1 MKYFVLLITVLIIS
15 LSTSCSSVKEQLTS
29 QKAPSGN
36 ELSLN
41 QKLPQDT
48 SVIKG
53 KLANG
58 MTYYIRH
65 NVKPENR
72 VELRLVINA
81 GSILEDDD
89 QQGLAHFCEH
99 MAFNGSKHFHKQEL
113 VNFLESIGMRFGADL
128 NAYTS
133 FDETVYM
140 LQVPTDSLQILD
152 KAFTV
157 LEDWAHYVS
166 YEDEEIDKERGVV
179 IEEWR
184 LGRGARQRMMDKQLP
199 ILLKGSRYAERL
211 PIGKKAVLD
220 TFKHEAPRRFYHEW
234 YRPSLAAVV
243 VVGDMDP
250 KLAKQMIEKHFAPI
264 PKKDNARPRK
274 LYPVPDH
281 KKTLFAIASDPEAS
295 RTTLDIYYL
304 LPHEKE
310 TTVADYRKNILARLY
325 NSMLNRRLQELT
337 QQKDPPFI
345 YAYSGKGGFMRT
357 KDIYYL
363 GSMVKDNGVPR
374 ALETLLTEAK
384 RVAQYGFTPTE
395 LERVKTS
402 VLRGMEKAYAERNK
416 TESRQ
421 IASEY
426 IRNFLQE
433 EPIPGIAYEYKLY
446 KELLPGIKV
455 DEVNALAG
463 QWMKDNNR
471 VILVSSPQKKG
482 VVIPTEE
489 ELQSIIDRVGQET
502 VTAYKDEVLQQPLLA
517 KKPAAGSVQK
527 EKQFKDIG
535 VTEWTLSNGARVILK
550 PTQFKNDEIRF
561 TAFSPGGYSLV
572 DNEDLIP
579 AKTAASVVSAC
590 GVGSFNVIQ
599 LQKLLTGKMVRVN
612 PYIAE
617 LREGMGGSSSPK
629 DIETMFQLI
638 YLYFTS
644 PRKDSTAFL
653 SYQARMKGF
662 YANRLADPYNV
673 YQDSVT
679 AIYTQHNPRYQP
691 MNLESIEKM
700 DLDKSFNI
708 YKDRF
713 ADASDFTFIF
723 VGNFQPEKIKPLI
736 ETYLGSLPALNR
748 KEAGVDRLWEYPDGI
763 VKRTIVKGNEP
774 KSFTTIIFNG
784 PIEWNPENRSL
795 LNTLVGVMRIKLRE
809 RLREDL
815 SGVYYVRL
823 QQRARHYPRERYS
836 LFISYGNSPDRIDEL
851 SKEVFA
857 QIDTLQ
863 KLGTKQEY
871 LDKVKKMAL
880 RSFET
885 GLKENNFWLN
895 QLQFRYYNH
904 LDPETIMQIDDL
916 AQERTLEDVKKA
928 ANMFLNPKKY
938 IEVVLVPEK

>member
-1 MKYFVLLITVLIIS
+1 MKYFVMLATVLI
-15 LSTSCSSVKEQLTS
+15 LSIGISCSSLKERV
-29 QKAPSGN
+29 APQSAQAERGF
-36 ELSLN
+36 SFS

-72 VELRLVINA
+72 VELRLVVNA

-140 LQVPTDSLQILD
+140 LQVPTDSLEILD

-157 LEDWAHYVS
+157 LEDWAHYLS
-166 YEDEEIDKERGVV
+166 YEDDEIDKERGVV

-199 ILLKGSRYAERL
+199 ILLEGSRYAERL

-220 TFKHEAPRRFYHEW
+220 TFKHDTPRRFYHEW
-234 YRPSLAAVV
+234 YRPGLMAVV

-250 KLAKQMIEKHFAPI
+250 KLAKKMIDKHFASI
-264 PKKDNARPRK
+264 PKKENAKPRK
-274 LYPVPDH
+274 LYPIPDH
-281 KKTLFAIASDPEAS
+281 DKTMFAIASDPEAS
-295 RTTLDIYYL
+295 STSLSIYYL

-310 TTVADYRKNILARLY
+310 TTVADYRGNILANLY
-325 NSMLNRRLQELT
+325 NGMLNRRLQELT

-345 YAYSGKGGFMRT
+345 YAYSDKSGFMRT
-357 KDIYYL
+357 KEIYYL

-374 ALETLLTEAK
+374 ALEALLTEAK
-384 RVAQYGFTPTE
+384 RVAQFGFTSTE

-416 TESRQ
+416 TESRR

-426 IRNFLQE
+426 IRNFLNE

-446 KELLPGIKV
+446 QELLPGIKV
-455 DEVNALAG
+455 EEINALANK
-463 QWMKDNNR
+463 WMKDNNR
-471 VILVSSPQKKG
+471 VILVSIPQKEG
-482 VVIPTEE
+482 VAIPTEE
-489 ELQSIIDRVGQET
+489 ELQGVIDQVAQKT
-502 VTAYKDEVLQQPLLA
+502 VTAYKDEVMQQPLLA
-517 KKPAAGSVQK
+517 KKPAAGKVVEEK
-527 EKQFKDIG
+527 EIKDLG
-535 VTEWTLSNGARVILK
+535 VTEWTLSNGVHVILK
-550 PTQFKNDEIRF
+550 PTQFKNDEVRF
-561 TAFSPGGYSLV
+561 TAFSPGGYSLI
-572 DNEDLIP
+572 DNQDLIP
-579 AKTAASVVSAC
+579 AKTAASFVSSC
-590 GVGSFNVIQ
+590 GVGSFNIIQ
-599 LQKLLTGKMVRVN
+599 LQKLLTGKVVRVN

-638 YLYFTS
+638 YLYFTA

-662 YANRLADPYNV
+662 YENRLAEPYNV

-679 AIYTQHNPRYQP
+679 AIYTQHNPRYRP
-691 MNLESIEKM
+691 MDVKSIEQM
-700 DLDKSFNI
+700 DLEKSFRI
-708 YKDRF
+708 YKERF
-713 ADASDFTFIF
+713 ADAGDFTFIF
-723 VGNFQPEKIKPLI
+723 VGNFEPEKIKPLM
-736 ETYLGSLPALNR
+736 ETYLGSLPSLKR
-748 KEAGVDRLWEYPDGI
+748 KESGVDRLWEYPKGV
-763 VKRTIVKGNEP
+763 VKRTIVKGHEP
-774 KSFTTIIFNG
+774 KSFTTIIFSG
-784 PIEWNPENRSL
+784 PIEWNLENRSL

-836 LFISYGNSPDRIDEL
+836 LFISYGNNPSRVDEL

-863 KLGTKQEY
+863 RLGAKQEY
-871 LDKVKKMAL
+871 LDKVKKIAL

-885 GLKENNFWLN
+885 GLKKNNFWLN
-895 QLQFRYYNH
+895 QLQFRYYNK
-904 LDPETIMQIDDL
+904 LDPESIMQIDDL
-916 AQERTLEDVKKA
+916 ARERTLEDVKKA

-938 IEVVLVPEK
+938 IEVVLMPEK